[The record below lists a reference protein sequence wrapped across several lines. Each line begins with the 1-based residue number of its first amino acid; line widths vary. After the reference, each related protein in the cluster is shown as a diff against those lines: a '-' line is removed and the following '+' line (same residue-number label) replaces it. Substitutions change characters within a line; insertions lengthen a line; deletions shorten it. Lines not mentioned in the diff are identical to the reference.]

1 MEEKTIFPR
10 EKHAEI
16 LFQKILDDPWAC
28 EKLQATFCDFLFCNN
43 EFDYPLSPAEFSRA
57 LFESYKNRDLS
68 AFLMGICQNTIFDLL
83 RNSFLIPY
91 RFNADGKTNP
101 IIMTDKEGNLFSEYN
116 NPFYQKE
123 YTSFRKIYHDLGIS
137 QNIFLAQAYRYSHD
151 YGPNHMNIE
160 QKILDI
166 TTGVLLIRELPDT
179 VKLKETEAEAY
190 AAVWDI
196 MIQIEKVLPMAY
208 VFYGQDTLV
217 EHNKRY
223 DEIGIFLPNSHFL
236 KHLEKHIEKAEAII
250 YAQK

>member
-1 MEEKTIFPR
+1 
-10 EKHAEI
+10 
-16 LFQKILDDPWAC
+16 
-28 EKLQATFCDFLFCNN
+28 
-43 EFDYPLSPAEFSRA
+43 
-57 LFESYKNRDLS
+57 
-68 AFLMGICQNTIFDLL
+68 MGICQNTIFDLL
-83 RNSFLIPY
+83 RNSFLFLN
-91 RFNADGKTNP
+91 RFNADGKQNP
-101 IIMTDKEGNLFSEYN
+101 IIMTDEKGLLLPEYD
-116 NPFYQKE
+116 NPFYKKE
-123 YTSFRKIYHDLGIS
+123 YSTFQKIYHDLES
-137 QNIFLAQAYRYSHD
+137 DRNIFLAQAYRYSHD

-160 QKILDI
+160 QKILEI
-166 TTGVLLIRELPDT
+166 TTGILLIRELPDT

-196 MIQIEKVLPMAY
+196 MIALEKELPMAY

>member
-1 MEEKTIFPR
+1 MII
-10 EKHAEI
+10 HA
-16 LFQKILDDPWAC
+16 L
-28 EKLQATFCDFLFCNN
+28 
-43 EFDYPLSPAEFSRA
+43 
-57 LFESYKNRDLS
+57 ESDR
-68 AFLMGICQNTIFDLL
+68 
-83 RNSFLIPY
+83 
-91 RFNADGKTNP
+91 
-101 IIMTDKEGNLFSEYN
+101 
-116 NPFYQKE
+116 
-123 YTSFRKIYHDLGIS
+123 
-137 QNIFLAQAYRYSHD
+137 NIFLAQAYRYSHD

-160 QKILDI
+160 QKILEI
-166 TTGVLLIRELPDT
+166 TTGILLIRELPDT

-196 MIQIEKVLPMAY
+196 MIALEKELPMAY